1 MRKYSFNISP
11 FSVSNLT
18 NSVEQLNNYT
28 ELKNSEN
35 KMNKNQKM
43 VTGLGIFLIVITLFY
58 WYSQGYEVFTKTKVL
73 VDKTT
78 DLDRML
84 GVENKEY
91 IDKFV
96 FGLLPS
102 GMSSIM
108 ETISTASIAGVIVLL
123 SGILIYLFRNKE
135 KEIK

>member
-1 MRKYSFNISP
+1 
-11 FSVSNLT
+11 
-18 NSVEQLNNYT
+18 
-28 ELKNSEN
+28 
-35 KMNKNQKM
+35 MNKNQKY
-43 VTGLGIFLIVITLFY
+43 VLGLGIILIAITLFY
-58 WYSQGYEVFTKTKVL
+58 WYSQGAEVFTKTQVL

-78 DLDRML
+78 DLDKML

-91 IDKFV
+91 VDKFV

-108 ETISTASIAGVIVLL
+108 EIISTASISGIMVVL
-123 SGILIYLFRNKE
+123 SGILIYLFRNKR